1 MFLPFLFLVLCWTS
15 HNFRFAAALASLVT
29 KSQEAGQ
36 LRGQGQLIAGGCWW
50 NVLETGIPCVD
61 IEMEDTKILRCDTQC
76 SRYHFFSIANACK
89 DHRFLK
95 QGVYQYPKVSDTATL
110 IFEKVTKAELA
121 AMVPQR
127 RARLSV
133 VPVNHTLMKDVLSGS
148 GHVSK
153 HISR

>member
-1 MFLPFLFLVLCWTS
+1 MK
-15 HNFRFAAALASLVT
+15 

-36 LRGQGQLIAGGCWW
+36 LRGQGCVLLMILLGGNVQSSLTSWTWRQIIAGGCWW

-76 SRYHFFSIANACK
+76 SRYHFFSIENACK
-89 DHRFLK
+89 DHRFPK

-121 AMVPQR
+121 AMVPQH